1 MNPSGSS
8 PRYRPPGSPTVQLGM
23 TRQKLSHR
31 PRHVSPTRPR
41 SRMMWSAPAAASS
54 WLTESPACPA
64 PTITVSTAD
73 VIDWRGATSGSI
85 GARGPAPGAVEAA
98 LSTAPTSDPGG
109 DSMFGRRALLPL
121 FILVALLL
129 SACGGSSSTAGST
142 KYSGTIHIAS
152 STWTGYAL
160 LYLADKKGI
169 WKTHG
174 LDVNFKDVE
183 DPNDRFI
190 ALAAGRL
197 EGMASTVDAFARQ
210 QSNGVAAVEVFPI
223 DASVGGDGILAK
235 NTIQTVADLKGKTV
249 GVNQGSVSEWF
260 LAQVLE
266 KNGLHLS
273 DVKEQNMT
281 SGAAGAA
288 FVASKLDV
296 AVTWEPWLT
305 KATKARADGRVL
317 VSSKEYPDLIMDS
330 FAFRKDFVQK
340 YPDTVKDFMKAYYE
354 AFTWMQA
361 NQTEALKVIG
371 DAVQESPSDV
381 SADLSTLTLFDLS
394 TGKQVIGTSSSHGKI
409 YDNVKAAADFWKAQ
423 GKIDTA
429 VN

>member
-1 MNPSGSS
+1 
-8 PRYRPPGSPTVQLGM
+8 
-23 TRQKLSHR
+23 
-31 PRHVSPTRPR
+31 
-41 SRMMWSAPAAASS
+41 
-54 WLTESPACPA
+54 
-64 PTITVSTAD
+64 
-73 VIDWRGATSGSI
+73 
-85 GARGPAPGAVEAA
+85 
-98 LSTAPTSDPGG
+98 
-109 DSMFGRRALLPL
+109 MFGKRSFLPL
-121 FILVALLL
+121 FILVALVL
-129 SACGGSSSTAGST
+129 SACGTSNTATGST

-160 LYLADKKGI
+160 IYLANAKGI
-169 WKTHG
+169 WKQHG

-235 NTIQTVADLKGKTV
+235 NTIQSVADLKGKTV

-288 FVASKLDV
+288 FVASKIDV
-296 AVTWEPWLT
+296 AVTWEPWLS
-305 KATKARADGRVL
+305 KAKVRTDGHVL
-317 VSSKEYPDLIMDS
+317 VSSKSYPDLIMDS
-330 FAFRKDFVQK
+330 FAFRKDFIQK
-340 YPDTVKDFMKAYYE
+340 YPDTVKEFMKAYYD
-354 AFTWMQA
+354 AYNWMQS
-361 NQTEALKVIG
+361 NQTAALQVIG

-381 SADLSTLTLFDLS
+381 SADLSTMTLFDLS

-429 VN
+429 VNPSDAVDPSFINSL

>member
-1 MNPSGSS
+1 MVG
-8 PRYRPPGSPTVQLGM
+8 
-23 TRQKLSHR
+23 K
-31 PRHVSPTRPR
+31 R
-41 SRMMWSAPAAASS
+41 S
-54 WLTESPACPA
+54 
-64 PTITVSTAD
+64 
-73 VIDWRGATSGSI
+73 
-85 GARGPAPGAVEAA
+85 
-98 LSTAPTSDPGG
+98 
-109 DSMFGRRALLPL
+109 LLPL
-121 FILVALLL
+121 FILVALVL
-129 SACGGSSSTAGST
+129 SACGASNSATST

-160 LYLADKKGI
+160 IYLANAKGI
-169 WKTHG
+169 WRQHG

-223 DASVGGDGILAK
+223 DASVGGDGILAS
-235 NTIQTVADLKGKTV
+235 NSIQNVADLKGKTV

-296 AVTWEPWLT
+296 AVTWEPWLS
-305 KATKARADGRVL
+305 KAKVRTDGHVL
-317 VSSKEYPDLIMDS
+317 VSSKQYPDLIMDS

-340 YPDTVKDFMKAYYE
+340 YPDTVKDFMKAYYD

-381 SADLSTLTLFDLS
+381 SADLSTMTLFDLS

-429 VN
+429 VNPSDAVDPSFINSL